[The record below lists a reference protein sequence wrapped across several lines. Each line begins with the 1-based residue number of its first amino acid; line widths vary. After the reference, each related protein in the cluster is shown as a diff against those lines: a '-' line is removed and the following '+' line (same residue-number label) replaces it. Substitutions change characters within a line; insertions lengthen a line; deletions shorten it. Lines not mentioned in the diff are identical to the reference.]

1 MDPTNG
7 PDSWGP
13 GSRWCQTWTPPGQ
26 SPWCQE
32 LVTKWEQRASRRRD
46 SHAPT
51 HRAAEP
57 VPIFSQA
64 QSEDYPPA
72 LAIDPAN
79 RWWKAIVELTRLAAG
94 RCEGRFLL
102 STIDTHSNLDCLSAL
117 RGPQQLSMDLIECP
131 QKVLRALAQIDAL
144 YKPVYDALYEAG
156 RMREFGTTSWLEM
169 WSEGRT
175 QAIQCDF
182 ACMISREHF
191 RKFAMPSLEHEM
203 SCLDHVV
210 YHMDGPG
217 QIRHLDDLLALPR
230 LHTIQWVPGAG
241 QPPAPAWIDLLQGSN
256 GRVRACR
263 CWFRSK
269 RPKCSMANS
278 HRRKPTTGFSIAP
291 ASPRRRGCSTGW
303 CHTLELSNRP

>member
-1 MDPTNG
+1 
-7 PDSWGP
+7 
-13 GSRWCQTWTPPGQ
+13 
-26 SPWCQE
+26 
-32 LVTKWEQRASRRRD
+32 
-46 SHAPT
+46 
-51 HRAAEP
+51 
-57 VPIFSQA
+57 
-64 QSEDYPPA
+64 
-72 LAIDPAN
+72 
-79 RWWKAIVELTRLAAG
+79 
-94 RCEGRFLL
+94 
-102 STIDTHSNLDCLSAL
+102 
-117 RGPQQLSMDLIECP
+117 MDLIECP
-131 QKVLRALAQIDAL
+131 QKVLRALAQINAL

-241 QPPAPAWIDLLQGSN
+241 QPPAPAWINLLQ
-256 GRVRACR
+256 RIQRAGKSVQVLVSVEEAKMLYGQLTPEKTYY
-263 CWFRSK
+263 WVLD
-269 RPKCSMANS
+269 CSSESEAQGLLDWMVS
-278 HRRKPTTGFSIAP
+278 HT
-291 ASPRRRGCSTGW
+291 
-303 CHTLELSNRP
+303 